1 MINHPIESS
10 YGKYAY
16 GVGYNTNSKL
26 IIIQVQ
32 DRDEMVEMRF
42 VLNVDE
48 TKELIKKLKSA
59 CDEVDK

>member
-32 DRDEMVEMRF
+32 DRDEMVE
-42 VLNVDE
+42 
-48 TKELIKKLKSA
+48 IYLKND
-59 CDEVDK
+59 CCYQT

>member
-16 GVGYNTNSKL
+16 GVGHNTNSKL

-42 VLNVDE
+42 ALNVDE

-59 CDEVDK
+59 CAEIES